1 VGQVLDPK
9 LITPALLSV
18 VVVWALYRRFRRNI
32 GRQAVDV
39 RRLRIRVGIFV
50 LLGALV
56 PLVAA
61 RDMSLL
67 GALLG
72 GMAGGAGLAYFGLQ
86 HTKFEATD
94 AGRFYTPHTYI
105 GLFVSAL
112 FLARVAFRILTV
124 HVNTDATAFSN
135 QTPLAAYQKSP
146 LTLAILGVLIG
157 YYVLF
162 YMGVLRKSRN
172 LAISKPGISDP

>member
-72 GMAGGAGLAYFGLQ
+72 GIAGGTAMRGISI
-86 HTKFEATD
+86 H
-94 AGRFYTPHTYI
+94 
-105 GLFVSAL
+105 
-112 FLARVAFRILTV
+112 RILIL
-124 HVNTDATAFSN
+124 DFS
-135 QTPLAAYQKSP
+135 
-146 LTLAILGVLIG
+146 
-157 YYVLF
+157 
-162 YMGVLRKSRN
+162 
-172 LAISKPGISDP
+172 